1 MRTSIATVCLSG
13 TLEEKMHACAAAG
26 FDGIE
31 IFEQDLVVSPL
42 SPEEVRALAARLGL
56 SLDLYQPFRDAD
68 GVTEDVFEENLR
80 RAEAKFRLMNRLGID
95 TMLVC
100 SNVATITIHDDDVIA
115 GQLRRLGELAQRH
128 GVRIAYEALAW
139 GTYVSTYRH
148 AQRIVELAGHP
159 AVGTCLDSFHI
170 LSRGDDPSGIELID
184 PERIFFV
191 QLADAPA
198 LTMDVLS
205 WSRHYRLFPGQGVF
219 DLPAF
224 LAHLVRAGY
233 DGPVSLEIFNDT
245 FRQSDAVATARDGL
259 RSLRWLQDRAASAV
273 TGDPARRMALD
284 ALPPTPAPT
293 RLDFAEIRT
302 EEPEA
307 VAQLLDQL
315 GFSFR
320 GQHRRKPVQLWTQG
334 DARIVLNGQQA
345 RGVAASIS
353 ALGVQSADP
362 DRALERALA
371 LQGVA
376 VPRHHTADEAP
387 LVGVAAPDGI
397 TVFFSPASDD
407 PVWTAEFGSAP
418 TADAGRIRGIDHVNL
433 AQPWD
438 AFDESVLF
446 YDAVLQLR
454 SRPSTEVPSPVGLV
468 RSQVLESG
476 GIRLALNIVPQ
487 VLDTASRYPE
497 HIALA
502 TDDVVAVARAARDAG
517 MEFLA
522 VPDNYYED
530 LAARCALPD
539 DLLST
544 LRELDLLYDTDGDG
558 AFLHFYTATV
568 GRMFF
573 EVVERQG
580 GYDGFGAPNAAVR
593 LAAQFERTRRQPAAR
608 R

>member
-42 SPEEVRALAARLGL
+42 SPEEIRALAARLGL

-68 GVTEDVFEENLR
+68 GVTEDVFQENLR
-80 RAEAKFRLMNRLGID
+80 RAETKFRLMNRLGID

-170 LSRGDDPSGIELID
+170 LSRGDDPSGIESID
-184 PERIFFV
+184 PDRIFFV

-259 RSLRWLQDRAASAV
+259 RSLRWLQDRAASALA
-273 TGDPARRMALD
+273 GDPPQRMALD

-371 LQGVA
+371 LQAVA

-407 PVWTAEFGSAP
+407 PVWTAEFGPAP

-530 LAARCALPD
+530 LAARYALPD

-544 LRELDLLYDTDGDG
+544 LRELDLLYDRDDDG